1 MNLRLTLSDGLLKES
16 TNFRNPAVFFE
27 IGSSEDYVP
36 FLSVKLAKA
45 VYWTKGI
52 LDLMWH
58 FFLFWLLLYLL
69 VHVCLSTYLTLN

>member
-16 TNFRNPAVFFE
+16 TNFRNPAVSFE
-27 IGSSEDYVP
+27 IGSNEDHVP

-52 LDLMWH
+52 LDLI
-58 FFLFWLLLYLL
+58 
-69 VHVCLSTYLTLN
+69 